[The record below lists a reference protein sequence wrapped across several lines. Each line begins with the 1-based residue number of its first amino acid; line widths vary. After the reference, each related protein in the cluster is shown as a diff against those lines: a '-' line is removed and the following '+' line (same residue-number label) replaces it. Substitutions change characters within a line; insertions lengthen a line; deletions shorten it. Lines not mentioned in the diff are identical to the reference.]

1 MSIDHTVPP
10 AAAIARR
17 DLILAGAG
25 VAAIAAVG
33 LGGAPVLA
41 QNAAAPP
48 PPAPG
53 KVAVERR
60 GAILL
65 VGLDR
70 AHFQNRLDPP
80 LLYGLNK
87 AYNEL
92 EHDDALRVAVLYGI
106 GPDFCLGGDVAAL
119 SAGFAA
125 GTFPFKDPDYI
136 NAFNFGLPY
145 DKQVRTKPVVV
156 AVHGGTKF
164 GGHEL
169 FLACDIRV
177 AASDA
182 VFGQAEVTRGV
193 FPGAGG
199 AIRMSREVGWGNAM
213 FHLLTGEEWSAEE
226 GYRLGL
232 VQAVTPPG
240 KELDRA
246 LEIATKIAAAA
257 PLGVRATLA
266 SARQATSNEEAAA
279 FAALPAS
286 FGKILQSKDAK
297 EAQRA
302 AAEHR
307 APVFQGI

>member
-1 MSIDHTVPP
+1 MPIDHTVPP
-10 AAAIARR
+10 AAGIARR

-25 VAAIAAVG
+25 AAAIAAG
-33 LGGAPVLA
+33 ALGGAPALA
-41 QNAAAPP
+41 QNAS

-53 KVAVERR
+53 KVALERR

-80 LLYGLNK
+80 LLYAINK

-92 EHDDALRVAVLYGI
+92 DHDDALRVAVLYGI

-199 AIRMSREVGWGNAM
+199 AIRMSREAGWGNAM
-213 FHLLTGEEWSAEE
+213 LHLLTGEEWAAEE
-226 GYRLGL
+226 AYRLGL

-240 KELDRA
+240 KQLDRA
-246 LEIATKIAAAA
+246 LEIADKIAAAA

-266 SARQATSNEEAAA
+266 SARQATSSDEAAA
-279 FAALPAS
+279 FAALPAN

>member
-1 MSIDHTVPP
+1 MPIDHAIPPP
-10 AAAIARR
+10 ADIARR
-17 DLILAGAG
+17 DIILAGAG
-25 VAAIAAVG
+25 ATAFAAVALAG
-33 LGGAPVLA
+33 SPALA
-41 QNAAAPP
+41 QNAPP

-53 KVAVERR
+53 KVALERR

-70 AHFQNRLDPP
+70 AHFQNRLDPAM
-80 LLYGLNK
+80 LYAINK

-92 EHDDALRVAVLYGI
+92 EHDDALRVAVLHGI

-119 SAGFAA
+119 AAGFAA

-136 NAFNFGLPY
+136 NAFNFGPPN
-145 DKQVRTKPVVV
+145 DKQVRTKPVIV
-156 AVHGGTKF
+156 AAHGGTKF

-177 AASDA
+177 AASDT

-199 AIRMSREVGWGNAM
+199 AIRMSREAGWGNAM
-213 FHLLTGEEWSAEE
+213 LHLLTGEEWTAEE
-226 GYRLGL
+226 AYRLGL

-240 KELDRA
+240 RQLDRA
-246 LEIATKIAAAA
+246 LEIAAKVAAAA

-266 SARQATSNEEAAA
+266 SAHLAISGEAAA
-279 FAALPAS
+279 FAALPAN
-286 FGKILQSKDAK
+286 FRNILQSKDAK

-302 AAEHR
+302 TAEHR
-307 APVFQGI
+307 APVFHGI